1 MPVKIEIPAF
11 SVFAEKKLWWFFAP
25 AILREAINAALSFVT
40 GTRHDRGKTK
50 ATEKIF

>member
-25 AILREAINAALSFVT
+25 AILREASKRCIL
-40 GTRHDRGKTK
+40 RLKTK